1 LNQNLNRFGEGMDWE
16 KDPENFPVT
25 KGYKRIR
32 AINRALM
39 ETWFRE
45 ISLVDIDT
53 LPDEGGILFTT
64 WHPGGMIDPML
75 MMTALPGSLTFAAKH
90 TLFKVPILGRII
102 RTAGAMPVHRA
113 QDTTSSDST
122 EGNRSAKNSNLI
134 ESLGDA
140 VASGGRVAI
149 FPEGVTHLESHPV
162 RLRTGAARILLHAIK
177 KAREDGQ
184 PTPHVVP
191 LGLHYSDQ
199 HRFRER
205 VSLQVNQPLPIPPL
219 PGEEGAPQPS
229 AEEVEEYEDQAH
241 DRVWCA
247 TITELL
253 KMEMNRCNQAQ
264 ETWEDRELVW
274 RARRMIHVLRASEN
288 KAPKGP
294 LPYGQALLG
303 SRRVRAAWQY
313 QSVNDAK
320 RTQQIESE
328 FRIHHEDM
336 NKLGFRS
343 WEITNREERISKRSL
358 FKNFVYW
365 IWSISWMLGIVSWGA
380 VIGSIPPYMFTR
392 LITNKLGKSDSNKS
406 IMGTMKLFLSVLIYP
421 IWWILI
427 SLPIGWFIS
436 SSSSPLQDVN
446 IPSIIIPLLAEIPWL
461 LTTIIVLFWW
471 PLSARIHLKL
481 YARASRSWRALRL
494 GFKLRSG
501 DVKWDAL
508 LKTHATLAQEL
519 ATIGAGLVLPG
530 DPDWVDP
537 EPGVDDWQ
545 VVQTRP

>member
-1 LNQNLNRFGEGMDWE
+1 MDWAE
-16 KDPENFPVT
+16 DPENFPVS

-32 AINRALM
+32 RINRALM

-45 ISLVDIDT
+45 IALVDIDT

-75 MMTALPGSLTFAAKH
+75 MMTAIPGSLTFAAKH
-90 TLFKVPILGRII
+90 TLFKMPIIGRVV
-102 RTAGAMPVHRA
+102 RAAGAKPVHRA
-113 QDTTSSDST
+113 QDTASTDGT

-140 VASGGRVAI
+140 VATGGRVAI
-149 FPEGVTHLESHPV
+149 FPEGVTHLEPHPV
-162 RLRTGAARILLHAIK
+162 RLRTGAARILLHAIR
-177 KAREDGQ
+177 KARDENHPQ
-184 PTPHVVP
+184 PHVIP

-219 PGEEGAPQPS
+219 PGEEGAPAPTN
-229 AEEVEEYEDQAH
+229 EEIEEFGEQAH
-241 DRVWCA
+241 DRAWCA
-247 TITELL
+247 AITKLL

-274 RARRMIHVLRASEN
+274 RARRMIHVHRASEN

-294 LPYGQALLG
+294 LPYDQALLG

-313 QSVNDAK
+313 QSVNDAE
-320 RTQQIESE
+320 RTQQIESK
-328 FRIHHEDM
+328 FRDHHEDM

-358 FKNFVYW
+358 FKNFAYW
-365 IWSISWMLGIVSWGA
+365 IWSISWMLGVVSWGA

-392 LITNKLGKSDSNKS
+392 LVTNKLGKNESNKS

-436 SSSSPLQDVN
+436 SPNSSLQDVN
-446 IPSIIIPLLAEIPWL
+446 LPSIIIPMLAEIPWL
-461 LTTIIVLFWW
+461 LTALIVLFWW
-471 PLSARIHLKL
+471 PLSARFHLKL

-501 DVKWDAL
+501 DVEWDAL
-508 LKTHATLAQEL
+508 LETHSSLAQEL
-519 ATIGAGLVLPG
+519 ATIGAGLILPG
-530 DPDWVDP
+530 DPDWVNP
-537 EPGVDDWQ
+537 EPGIDDWQ

>member
-1 LNQNLNRFGEGMDWE
+1 MDWGE
-16 KDPENFPVT
+16 DPENFPVT

-32 AINRALM
+32 RINRALM

-75 MMTALPGSLTFAAKH
+75 MMAALPGSLTFAAKH
-90 TLFKVPILGRII
+90 TLFKTPILGRII
-102 RTAGAMPVHRA
+102 RTAGAKPVHRV
-113 QDTTSSDST
+113 QDTTSTDNV
-122 EGNRSAKNSNLI
+122 GNQRSAKNSNLI

-140 VASGGRVAI
+140 VATGGRVAI

-177 KAREDGQ
+177 KAREEGKPQ
-184 PTPHVVP
+184 PHVVP

-205 VSLQVNQPLPIPPL
+205 VSLQVNQPLPIPSL
-219 PGEEGAPQPS
+219 PGEVGAPQPT
-229 AEEVEEYEDQAH
+229 VEEIEEFGEQAH
-241 DRVWCA
+241 DRAWCGV
-247 TITELL
+247 ITELL

-264 ETWEDRELVW
+264 ESWEDRELVW
-274 RARRMIHVLRASEN
+274 RARRMIHVHRASAN

-294 LPYGQALLG
+294 LPYDQALLG

-313 QSVNDAK
+313 QSVHDTEK
-320 RTQQIESE
+320 TQQIESK
-328 FRIHHEDM
+328 FREHHEDM

-343 WEITNREERISKRSL
+343 WEITNREERISKLAL
-358 FKNFVYW
+358 FKNTVYW
-365 IWSISWMLGIVSWGA
+365 IWSISWMLGVVSWGA

-392 LITNKLGKSDSNKS
+392 LVTNKLGKNESNKS

-421 IWWILI
+421 IWWTLI

-436 SSSSPLQDVN
+436 SPNSSLQDVD
-446 IPSIIIPLLAEIPWL
+446 IPSIIIPLLADIPWPL
-461 LTTIIVLFWW
+461 MSLIVLFWW
-471 PLSARIHLKL
+471 PLSARLHLKL

-501 DVKWDAL
+501 DVDWESL
-508 LKTHATLAQEL
+508 LKTHASLAQEL
-519 ATIGAGLVLPG
+519 ATVGAGLVLPG
-530 DPDWVDP
+530 DPDWIDP

-545 VVQTRP
+545 AVQIR